1 MAKWSRSE
9 KPWERQQGE
18 SAQAFEAFDLYCKMG
33 VDRSVRKVAQELSK
47 SETLIKRW
55 SSRWEWQKRC
65 REYDN
70 ELKRQE
76 LAEQK
81 SAMRKMQQRQIQ
93 TAMLMQKKAVEALDK
108 LTWEDLA
115 PKDILRFISEG
126 AKLERATR
134 LESTATSAR
143 DAGADG
149 QTSSLADVIISAYQK
164 RMEEGDSND

>member
-18 SAQAFEAFDLYCKMG
+18 SAQAFEAFDTYCKMG
-33 VDRSVRKVAQELSK
+33 ADRSVRKVAQELTK

-55 SSRWEWQKRC
+55 SSRWEWQRRC

-70 ELKRQE
+70 EIKRQE

-81 SAMRKMQQRQIQ
+81 KEFKKMQDRQIK
-93 TAMLMQKKAVEALDK
+93 TAMLMQKKAVKALDN
-108 LTWEDLA
+108 LDWAILE

-126 AKLERATR
+126 VKLEKATR
-134 LESTATSAR
+134 LESTETSAR
-143 DAGADG
+143 EAGADG
-149 QTSSLADVIISAYQK
+149 QTSSLADVIVSAYQK
-164 RMEEGDSND
+164 RMEEGDSNV